1 MKLLL
6 VYVHILKE
14 VSDQNKSCL
23 ESTVCTAPL
32 SRIPQCKSTW
42 KSLRNTQGWED
53 NNVGD
58 NNVWSFISQTASRKT
73 EKKKTVSD
81 KKRGKETKN
90 GEGKELNI

>member
-53 NNVGD
+53 NNV
-58 NNVWSFISQTASRKT
+58 WSFISQTASRKT